1 MAENLTA
8 RGAYVAAEA
17 DGTRQVT
24 IMASGSEV
32 GIAMAAREALAADG
46 INTAV
51 VSVPCLEL
59 FAEQDAGARAAVL
72 GECPRI
78 AVEAAIRQPW
88 DRLLRDGDAFV
99 GMDGFGASGP
109 AGDLYA
115 HFGIT
120 ADAVAARARAMI
132 G

>member
-1 MAENLTA
+1 MTENPTA
-8 RGAYVAAEA
+8 RGAYVVAGAGGE
-17 DGTRQVT
+17 RQVT
-24 IMASGSEV
+24 ILASGSEV
-32 GIAMAAREALAADG
+32 GVALAARRALAADG
-46 INTAV
+46 VDAAV
-51 VSVPCLEL
+51 VSAPCLEL
-59 FAEQDAGARAAVL
+59 FAEQDAAARAAVL
-72 GECPRI
+72 GEAPRI

-109 AGDLYA
+109 AAALYE

-120 ADAVAARARAMI
+120 ADAVAARARAMV

>member
-1 MAENLTA
+1 MPPPAPRFL
-8 RGAYVAAEA
+8 
-17 DGTRQVT
+17 
-24 IMASGSEV
+24 AS
-32 GIAMAAREALAADG
+32 
-46 INTAV
+46 
-51 VSVPCLEL
+51 
-59 FAEQDAGARAAVL
+59 
-72 GECPRI
+72 PRI

-88 DRLLRDGDAFV
+88 DRLLRDGDAFI